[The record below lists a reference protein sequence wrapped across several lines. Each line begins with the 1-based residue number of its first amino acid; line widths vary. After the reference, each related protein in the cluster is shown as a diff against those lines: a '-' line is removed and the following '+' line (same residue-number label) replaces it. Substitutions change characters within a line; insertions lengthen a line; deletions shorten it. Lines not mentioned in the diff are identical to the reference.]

1 MQACAHNAPFCGWH
15 RKAVA
20 FGLQA
25 AARRAHQRLA
35 AEENQQL
42 MMAKAQR
49 NYEEEL
55 YEKDVTRHDQQTEV
69 SLRQQK
75 TKLPLAS
82 MTFIHSFVHA
92 FTHAFMQFIHLL
104 VTEFVPFACLF
115 MQFLPWVR
123 HVQS

>member
-1 MQACAHNAPFCGWH
+1 
-15 RKAVA
+15 
-20 FGLQA
+20 
-25 AARRAHQRLA
+25 
-35 AEENQQL
+35 

-49 NYEEEL
+49 NYEEEQ
-55 YEKDVTRHDQQTEV
+55 YDKDVTRHDQQTEV

-82 MTFIHSFVHA
+82 I
-92 FTHAFMQFIHLL
+92 AFMQFIHLL